1 VRIGPRKGAFAGPP
15 GFTLVEVLA
24 ALIVMGVAFA
34 VLAQGLMSASRASSV
49 SQAYTRATAVAV
61 GKMAEVEAGAYALSA
76 NVTERIEEDI
86 YNFDVDVTPI
96 PASRQGLQEV
106 TVEVKWRMH
115 GREHQVKLVR
125 FVHEALRKKE

>member
-1 VRIGPRKGAFAGPP
+1 MKLSSRGT

-24 ALIVMGVAFA
+24 ALVVMGVAFA

-61 GKMAEVEAGAYALSA
+61 GKMTEVEAGAYSLAA
-76 NVTERIEEDI
+76 GVTERVEEDL
-86 YNFDVDVTPI
+86 YNFDVNVTPA
-96 PASRQGLQEV
+96 PGSRQGLQEV

-125 FVHEALRKKE
+125 YIHEALRRKE

>member
-1 VRIGPRKGAFAGPP
+1 MKRGRRRS

-24 ALIVMGVAFA
+24 AVAVMGVAFA
-34 VLAQGLMSASRASSV
+34 VLAQGLISASKASSI

-61 GKMAEVEAGAYALSA
+61 GKMAEVEAGAYALTA
-76 NVTERIEEDI
+76 GVAERVEEDL
-86 YNFDVDVTPI
+86 YNFDVNVTSV

-125 FVHEALRKKE
+125 YIHEALRRKE